1 MSIVLCAPYNI
12 EQDDYCVYNT
22 EIFLL
27 HIPNKTHNLISQ
39 FSRFPSFVHIA
50 YKGGKKEGK
59 DVTWSSYAQRT
70 EGIRVEKL
78 PGLHLKVEKLFSE
91 AVSSL

>member
-1 MSIVLCAPYNI
+1 M
-12 EQDDYCVYNT
+12 
-22 EIFLL
+22 

-59 DVTWSSYAQRT
+59 DVMWSSYAQRT
-70 EGIRVEKL
+70 EGMRVEKL
-78 PGLHLKVEKLFSE
+78 SGLHVKMSYLRFGFEGGGIVFR
-91 AVSSL
+91 SSFILRKY